1 MKYALLHTKLNRPS
15 VAPDIVP
22 RDRLIKRLDQGR
34 KRPLTLISAP
44 AGYGKSTLASRWIA
58 SGDYPCAW
66 VSLDKNDNDLRQF
79 LSYLLAAIQ
88 QVFDKIH
95 LRTETFL
102 DADRLP
108 PTDELARYLLNDLHQ
123 VPEPFSLVLDDY
135 QRITETSV
143 NDLVAALLEHPAQTM
158 HLVLLT
164 RKDPSLPIATL
175 RGRGLVT
182 DIRAS
187 DLRFTPDEAAAFLSR
202 MLDVAVDDDTATLLE
217 AKTEGWAAGL
227 RLAGLYLRGHKN
239 LKLRL
244 EKLSG
249 SSVHIAEYLVAEV
262 LSRQHPEMESYL
274 LETSILERFC
284 APLCRKMH
292 QAGSHKRS
300 GTPEISVE
308 QFIQWLVDANLFVV
322 TLDDEG
328 YWFRYHHL
336 FRSFLKGVLRKKRT
350 ADQIAELHRTAGNWF
365 AENDQIEEAIGHLM
379 AAGDTS
385 AVIQLVVDRRYELL
399 NASRFVR
406 LGRWLTFLPEKQVAQ
421 SPLLISTR
429 AFIAVNLG
437 NYAAL
442 KLFTENA
449 TGMMAALSPKSETYA
464 VLKGEVLVLQSLVEM
479 LGGDAQTGLAHAKE
493 SLDYLPED
501 ALQIRSLGIAIISG
515 CLQMMGNGKQAVAS
529 LGTALSNPIWP
540 TNIQA
545 RFHFSLCAVQ
555 YMEGNLAG
563 AMNASRGC
571 LRCIK
576 DFPFFHTR
584 ALANYFL
591 GAGHYLRSELEAAE
605 PALMKV
611 FDDRHA
617 ANPSY
622 VVHAGFILAC
632 IYLSQDKEAAATQ
645 VFDQTRAFCRDNNHA
660 VVLPIIEAIEAEFAL
675 RRGELQRAQQICKHA
690 DFDVYV
696 LPWLFYVPKLTPIKL
711 LLAENAE
718 QGLRDARRRLS
729 EMDEQMRRVHR
740 KNVHIEI
747 LALLA
752 LVCHKQRDEAAAL
765 NHLQTALELAESGN
779 WIRTFVDL
787 GMPMID
793 VLKILVQ
800 HQPGQAYAQ
809 QTLEACQAEHRR
821 KEHSEPDATSKP
833 RIHERPPY
841 HLLTRREIEIIPLL
855 AEGLSNKEIAAR
867 LFVAPATA
875 KTHLHNIYKK
885 LNAKNRIEALKMFR
899 QIGIVNDN

>member
-58 SGDYPCAW
+58 SCDYPCAW
-66 VSLDKNDNDLRQF
+66 VSLDKNDNDLHQF

-102 DADRLP
+102 GADRLP

-143 NDLVAALLEHPAQTM
+143 NDLVAALLEHPAQTI

-202 MLDVAVDDDTATLLE
+202 MLDIAVDDATATLLE

-227 RLAGLYLRGHKN
+227 RLVGFYLKGHKD
-239 LKLRL
+239 LKLRV
-244 EKLSG
+244 EELSG
-249 SSVHIAEYLVAEV
+249 SSLHIAEYLVAEV

-274 LETSILERFC
+274 LETSILESFC

-300 GTPEISVE
+300 GKPEISVE

-336 FRSFLKGVLRKKRT
+336 FRSFLKGVLHKQRT

-365 AENDQIEEAIGHLM
+365 AENDLIEEATGHLM
-379 AAGDTS
+379 TAGDSST
-385 AVIQLVVDRRYELL
+385 ATQLVIDHRYELM
-399 NASRFVR
+399 NSSQFVR
-406 LGRWLTFLPEKQVAQ
+406 LIRLLKQLPKKAVAESQ
-421 SPLLISTR
+421 LLATTQ
-429 AFIAVNLG
+429 AFIGLDMG
-437 NYAAL
+437 NDEDMYQFTQKAL
-442 KLFTENA
+442 QMLE
-449 TGMMAALSPKSETYA
+449 ALSPQSEVDT
-464 VLKGEVLVLQSLVEM
+464 VFKGEVSVLQSFIEM
-479 LGGDAQTGLAHAKE
+479 IMGDAEIGLVHAQE
-493 SLDYLPED
+493 GLNDLPEN
-501 ALQIRSLGIAIISG
+501 AMLIRSLGVGVLSG
-515 CLQMMGNGKQAVAS
+515 CHQMMGSTKRAV
-529 LGTALSNPIWP
+529 TVIKEALSNPIWP
-540 TNIQA
+540 ANIQA
-545 RFHFSLCAVQ
+545 RMLIELSMIQ
-555 YMEGNLAG
+555 YMAANLVG
-563 AMNASRGC
+563 AMNASQEC
-571 LRCIK
+571 LQAIR
-576 DFPFFHTR
+576 DLPFFHTR
-584 ALANYFL
+584 AFANYLL
-591 GAGHYLRSELEAAE
+591 GAGRYLRNELEAAE
-605 PALMKV
+605 SVLLKV
-611 FDDRHA
+611 LDDRHA
-617 ANPSY
+617 LNPSY
-622 VVHAGFILAC
+622 VAHAGFILAYIC
-632 IYLSQDKEAAATQ
+632 LSQGNEVAAAR
-645 VFDQTRAFCRDNNHA
+645 VLDQIVAHCRESENATVLSIIRAF
-660 VVLPIIEAIEAEFAL
+660 VAEFAL
-675 RRGELQRAQQICKHA
+675 RRGDFPQAHQICKHA
-690 DFDVYV
+690 DFDVRPP
-696 LPWLFYVPKLTPIKL
+696 LWFLYVPQLTPIKC
-711 LLAENAE
+711 LLAEGTEDSLKKAHT
-718 QGLRDARRRLS
+718 RLI
-729 EMDEQMRRVHR
+729 EWEERMRRINR
-740 KNVHIEI
+740 INVRIETA
-747 LALLA
+747 ALLA
-752 LVCHKQRDEAAAL
+752 LVCHLQRDEAVAL
-765 NHLQTALELAESGN
+765 QHLQTALDLAEPGGWSR
-779 WIRTFVDL
+779 IFVDL

-809 QTLEACQAEHRR
+809 QTLEACQAERRR
-821 KEHSEPDATSKP
+821 KASSEPDATSKP
-833 RIHERPPY
+833 RIYERPP
-841 HLLTRREIEIIPLL
+841 HNLLTRREIEILPLL

-867 LFVAPATA
+867 LRIAPVTV
-875 KTHLHNIYKK
+875 KTHLQNIYKK
-885 LNAKNRIEALKMFR
+885 LNTKNRIEALKKSR
-899 QIGIVNDN
+899 EIGIIIDK